1 MNTRKSFHNLLIVST
16 PPSCE
21 GRVNRNK
28 SLFATPNGG
37 AHFRW
42 VPSFL
47 FIVVLVGALLSGAV
61 LMAKP
66 DTKTSNS
73 PLALSKAFYTNI
85 DTMRH
90 YQALLESDDPRAQYV
105 MACSYYYVSERP
117 VPEGVPYIKDKQEAD
132 ALLLMSAISGYEPA
146 KELLRCLNTGCKP
159 ERR

>member
-1 MNTRKSFHNLLIVST
+1 MNTDNSVRNSLKIT
-16 PPSCE
+16 PPSGE

-28 SLFATPNGG
+28 SLFATLNGG

-73 PLALSKAFYTNI
+73 PLALSKAFFTNA

-90 YQALLESDDPRAQYV
+90 YQALLESEDPRAQYV
-105 MACSYYYVSERP
+105 MACSYYYAAERP
-117 VPEGVPYIKDKQEAD
+117 VPTGVPYISDKAVSD
-132 ALLLMSAISGYEPA
+132 SLLIESSIRGYQPA
-146 KELLRCLNTGCKP
+146 KDLIRCLNTGCKP
-159 ERR
+159 ERK